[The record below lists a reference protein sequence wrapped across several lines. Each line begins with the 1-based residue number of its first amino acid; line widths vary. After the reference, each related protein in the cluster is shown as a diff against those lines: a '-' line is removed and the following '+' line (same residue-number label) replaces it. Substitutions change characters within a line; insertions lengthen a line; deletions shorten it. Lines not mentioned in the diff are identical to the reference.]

1 MPVRF
6 EPRRQ
11 IQMLTYIQYHR
22 FTSTFHRFKYDLMFI
37 VSMVNRGKFVLHNV
51 IQILDI
57 ITFVSHLKYK
67 IMFLVFV
74 SLIHESVSIK
84 LTAVPSA
91 NKNKLFNLKNC
102 SAHFFRVIKKAK
114 YSACFRSIR
123 RNFQV
128 K

>member
-1 MPVRF
+1 
-6 EPRRQ
+6 
-11 IQMLTYIQYHR
+11 
-22 FTSTFHRFKYDLMFI
+22 MFI
-37 VSMVNRGKFVLHNV
+37 VSMVNRGKFVLQNV

-91 NKNKLFNLKNC
+91 NKNKFFNLKNY

-114 YSACFRSIR
+114 
-123 RNFQV
+123 
-128 K
+128 

>member
-1 MPVRF
+1 
-6 EPRRQ
+6 
-11 IQMLTYIQYHR
+11 
-22 FTSTFHRFKYDLMFI
+22 MFI

-91 NKNKLFNLKNC
+91 NKNKLFNLSEKRDKETDYHC
-102 SAHFFRVIKKAK
+102 VEDCI
-114 YSACFRSIR
+114 
-123 RNFQV
+123 
-128 K
+128 